1 MCKTIHT
8 ANQISP
14 QYVGSSVIRQSRFI
28 TLVSR
33 FYSTLAALMAVL
45 MAVLKKK
52 VRSLYCMHQRSFEI
66 LHYRFSYLHL
76 YLKKLAVFQSS
87 Y

>member
-33 FYSTLAALMAVL
+33 FYSTLAALMAALMAVL

-76 YLKKLAVFQSS
+76 YLNKLAVF
-87 Y
+87 

>member
-8 ANQISP
+8 ANQILP

-33 FYSTLAALMAVL
+33 FYDPCGVDGCVEEEGSLSVLHAST
-45 MAVLKKK
+45 
-52 VRSLYCMHQRSFEI
+52 QF
-66 LHYRFSYLHL
+66 
-76 YLKKLAVFQSS
+76 
-87 Y
+87 

>member
-33 FYSTLAALMAVL
+33 FYLTLAALMAVL

-52 VRSLYCMHQRSFEI
+52 VRPLYCMHQRSFEI

-76 YLKKLAVFQSS
+76 YLNKLAVF
-87 Y
+87 

>member
-8 ANQISP
+8 ANQILP

-33 FYSTLAALMAVL
+33 VYSTLATL

-52 VRSLYCMHQRSFEI
+52 VLSLYCKHQRSFEI
-66 LHYRFSYLHL
+66 LRYRFSYLHL
-76 YLKKLAVFQSS
+76 YLNRLAV